1 MPYGGSY
8 KVPLSSIGSQIRG
21 SIFEILPV
29 VWVASTTK
37 AAAAATT
44 TIYTYTYYYD
54 DDRDDS
60 CCSCEHQCFRNLKR
74 RFMKLSTTFVE
85 LFTALRTFVWAW
97 CFQRNRASPGIPRS
111 LTWYRVGRKR
121 NLVEHFSCRYRKG
134 LGLRVYR
141 A

>member
-1 MPYGGSY
+1 MGVPIN
-8 KVPLSSIGSQIRG
+8 VPLSSIGSQIRG

-97 CFQRNRASPGIPRS
+97 CFQRNRGLSRYPTK
-111 LTWYRVGRKR
+111 LD
-121 NLVEHFSCRYRKG
+121 LVSGGSEAKLSGAF
-134 LGLRVYR
+134 
-141 A
+141 